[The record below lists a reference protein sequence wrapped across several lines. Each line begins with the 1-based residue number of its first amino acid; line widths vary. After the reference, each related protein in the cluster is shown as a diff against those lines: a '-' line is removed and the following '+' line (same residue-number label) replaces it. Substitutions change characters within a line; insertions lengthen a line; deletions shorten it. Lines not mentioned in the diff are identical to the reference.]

1 MFIQPSLTQNQV
13 DVILPVGQYI
23 SIGNTGNESTTVLLQ
38 SVATSAQP
46 WNYSTIGTLFN
57 TARTFGPY
65 TEDRT
70 IRIDNRNATV
80 EYSIGTQP
88 QLRNFPIFVIENKGP
103 IGLVEPAGTFV
114 TLTYNNNAGK
124 VRLNSA
130 GAHGLTAAVAVNENV
145 YVTWSG
151 GTGVTGLY
159 PVTAL
164 DTDTTGTAVTID
176 LAYKS
181 STVTISIAAPG
192 VVTWTDHGLSVNDTI
207 RFTTTGALPTGL
219 AINTTYYV
227 KTVLSPNRFTV
238 SASAGGAAITTSG
251 TQSGVQTALVWY
263 GTAVVAV
270 ANTAVTLASVT
281 VPGWSVGT
289 GGQIEIN
296 ALFSLT
302 NSANAKNLGMTFGG
316 SAVFTLASANVA
328 SVSVQKEI
336 VNRGGSQIVSSA
348 VGATGHGAST
358 GTVLTLSVNTNVDQT
373 FAITA
378 QPVTANELVQ
388 LEYYSLQAIF

>member
-1 MFIQPSLTQNQV
+1 MFIQPSTTTNDV
-13 DVILPVGQYI
+13 DLQLPAGQSI
-23 SIGNTGNESTTVLLQ
+23 SIGNTGNESTIVQLEAAYPGQAWIYTTLATLLNR
-38 SVATSAQP
+38 AQ
-46 WNYSTIGTLFN
+46 
-57 TARTFGPY
+57 TFGPY
-65 TEDRT
+65 GQDRV
-70 IRIDNRNATV
+70 IRIQNRNAQV
-80 EYSIGTQP
+80 EYDIGTQP
-88 QLRNFPIFVIENKGP
+88 NLRSFPALVLENKGP

-130 GAHGLTAAVAVNENV
+130 GAHGLTAAVAVGENV
-145 YVTWSG
+145 YVTWTG

-176 LAYKS
+176 QTYKS
-181 STVTISIAAPG
+181 STVTISIADPG
-192 VVTWTDHGLSVNDTI
+192 VVTWAAHGLSINDTV

-219 AINTTYYV
+219 TINTTYYV
-227 KTVLSPNRFTV
+227 KTVLSANTFTV
-238 SASAGGAAITTSG
+238 STSAGGAAVTTSG

-289 GGQIEIN
+289 GGEIELD
-296 ALFSLT
+296 ALFSMT
-302 NSANAKNLGMTFGG
+302 NSANAKNLNMTFGG
-316 SAVFTLASANVA
+316 SAIFTLAAANVA
-328 SVSVQKEI
+328 SVSVQKNI
-336 VNRGGSQIVSSA
+336 VNRGGSQIVSNA

-358 GTVLTLSVNTNVDQT
+358 GAVVTLSVNTNVDQT

-378 QPVTANELVQ
+378 QPATANELVQ
-388 LEYYSLQAIF
+388 LEYYNMHILF

>member
-23 SIGNTGNESTTVLLQ
+23 SIGNTGNEATTVLLQ
-38 SVATSAQP
+38 SVAPSAQY

-57 TARTFGPY
+57 TAQTFGPY

-70 IRIDNRNATV
+70 IRIDNRNANV

-88 QLRNFPIFVIENKGP
+88 QLRNFPTLVLENKGP

-130 GAHGLTAAVAVNENV
+130 GAHGLTAAVAVGENV

-181 STVTISIAAPG
+181 ATVTISIAVPG

-219 AINTTYYV
+219 AAGTTYYV
-227 KTVLSPNRFTV
+227 KTVLSPNTFTV
-238 SASAGGAAITTSG
+238 SASAGGAVITTSG
-251 TQSGVQTALVWY
+251 TQSGVQTALLWY

-270 ANTAVTLASVT
+270 ANTAVTLASIT

-302 NSANAKNLGMTFGG
+302 NSANAKNLNMTFGG

-378 QPVTANELVQ
+378 QPTTANELVQ

>member
-13 DVILPVGQYI
+13 DVILPVGEYI

-57 TARTFGPY
+57 TAKTFGPY
-65 TEDRT
+65 TEERT

-80 EYSIGTQP
+80 EYSISAQP
-88 QLRNFPIFVIENKGP
+88 QLRSFPELMIKNKGP

-130 GAHGLTAAVAVNENV
+130 GAHGLTAAVAVGENV

-176 LAYKS
+176 LAYRS
-181 STVTISIAAPG
+181 ATATITIAAPG

-227 KTVLSPNRFTV
+227 KTVLSPNTFTV

-251 TQSGVQTALVWY
+251 TQSGVQTSLVWY

-302 NSANAKNLGMTFGG
+302 NSANAKNLNMTFGG

-378 QPVTANELVQ
+378 QPATANELVQ